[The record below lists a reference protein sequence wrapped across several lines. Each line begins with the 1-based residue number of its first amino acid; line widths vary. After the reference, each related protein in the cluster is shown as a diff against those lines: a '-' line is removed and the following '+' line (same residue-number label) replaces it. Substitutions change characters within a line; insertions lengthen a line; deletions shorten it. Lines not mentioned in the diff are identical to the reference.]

1 MDILIYS
8 LIVFIIICLIL
19 IWIISTYNKFQSFI
33 IRINESE
40 ASIDT
45 TLRKR
50 FDLLNKSI
58 GIIEENTKEK
68 NVLEIIGKIR
78 SKKLS
83 NFDLDRQLYDAINE
97 YTRYKEKYNDLKNNT
112 DFLKIDIELNETESE
127 IVALRKYYN
136 DIITDYNKLA
146 KSFPSNLVRIMC
158 KYKKKPYFDGKNMD
172 DDITVVED
180 DPKCVLPALFP
191 QDTPSALLLHLF
203 FNIIGNGDNLCRRI
217 CMADDKLI
225 GDGGADSRQ
234 VQRHHVAGLFGL
246 VDGGLDTL
254 FKIAAVLGAGQHAG
268 EIKGEYTLAL

>member
-1 MDILIYS
+1 MDLLIYS
-8 LIVFIIICLIL
+8 LIVFIIVCLVF
-19 IWIISTYNKFQSFI
+19 IWIISTYNKFQAFI

-58 GIIEENTKEK
+58 GIIEENTKEE

-158 KYKKKPYFDGKNMD
+158 KYKKSHTLMEKIWTTISLTISNYNVSDFL
-172 DDITVVED
+172 
-180 DPKCVLPALFP
+180 LPGFLAI
-191 QDTPSALLLHLF
+191 S
-203 FNIIGNGDNLCRRI
+203 
-217 CMADDKLI
+217 
-225 GDGGADSRQ
+225 
-234 VQRHHVAGLFGL
+234 
-246 VDGGLDTL
+246 
-254 FKIAAVLGAGQHAG
+254 
-268 EIKGEYTLAL
+268 IK